1 MGIFQQATL
10 TNLRNLRYGRDTI
23 GGGDS
28 GAPYITTPIPA
39 ALDQQADPTSII
51 NASIAGVNIDGG
63 LMRGGFTGATNASQK
78 DFIRIGKFLKD
89 APQGPLF
96 VIKQVGLQL
105 SNPQL
110 EAPIGSPLTNLLQG
124 NIGTL
129 LGGSSTSA
137 INIGPTRIYNGGI
150 NTLLQVPIT
159 AFGGHITR
167 HGLLPIQLFDSEKY
181 ENVAFNNNQ
190 EDQGVNN
197 RLVRLKAKLAKD
209 INANISSY
217 ISGPGSIDGI
227 GITTIPRFNF
237 TLNNP
242 QYLPLNTSLELSQDG
257 FNSNAVDEN
266 FDYLYKR
273 PDLEPNYYN
282 AQGVSLQYLDNKA
295 ALIEVNN
302 NILPPQEGRTNNS
315 TENSQFDQGV
325 INYGAAKNYLA
336 LQGAINN
343 QTNNNRIGTA
353 YFGQNIGTKVGVSQI
368 SNANQVIT
376 PIRFNITGRSKYKN
390 LPLGEYNM
398 DSRLGLSEAN
408 GFSDEVNL
416 TPLYYASEA
425 PGFSYLKIPGTSQP
439 TKIRDLIKFRIEAV
453 DNDSP
458 TNSVWMIFRSYLK
471 DITDTPNPSWGTV
484 NYIGRGE
491 PFYIYKG
498 FERNISFTL
507 QVAAMSE
514 AELKPM
520 WQKLNYLYSNT
531 MPDYSNNIMRAPY
544 MRLTLGDYMFRQPG
558 IIKNLTYSIGND
570 SPWEIAIDE
579 PETGGNLYE
588 LPHVMTI
595 TMTFAPVH
603 DFVPRKF
610 PGTLNQITN
619 KDGSVTNDWKNLPAF
634 MADRQSNQNQ
644 WLTDIFGEDKL
655 IPKGESVPGPR
666 KFNPPS
672 AAPVDVTSLKVEGT
686 SSAGSLDIRKF
697 QLPQF
702 LEGFRKLN

>member
-39 ALDQQADPTSII
+39 ALDQQADPNDAI
-51 NASIAGVNIDGG
+51 GIDGG
-63 LMRGGFTGATNASQK
+63 LIRGGFTGATNASEK

-110 EAPIGSPLTNLLQG
+110 EAPIGSPLTNFLQG
-124 NIGTL
+124 NLGTL

-150 NTLLQVPIT
+150 NTLLQVPLN

-167 HGLLPIQLFDSEKY
+167 HGLLPIQADSAKY
-181 ENVAFNNNQ
+181 ENVAFNNNK
-190 EDQGVNN
+190 ETEGANN
-197 RLVRLKAKLAKD
+197 RLVRLKAKLENNL
-209 INANISSY
+209 NANVDQY

-227 GITTIPRFNF
+227 GITTIPRYNF

-242 QYLPLNTSLELSQDG
+242 QYLPLITPLYIDQDG
-257 FNSNAVDEN
+257 FNLNNINGDTGVN
-266 FDYLYKR
+266 PYQYPTLI
-273 PDLEPNYYN
+273 LNPNYYN
-282 AQGVSLQYLDNKA
+282 AQGVSLQYFGNSEYD
-295 ALIEVNN
+295 IGVNN
-302 NILPPQEGRTNNS
+302 NILSPSEGRTNTLS
-315 TENSQFDQGV
+315 ENSQIDQNI
-325 INYGAAKNYLA
+325 INYGTAKNYAA
-336 LQGAINN
+336 LEKLINN
-343 QTNNNRIGTA
+343 QTDLNRIGTSYVDKNLGVETGVGA
-353 YFGQNIGTKVGVSQI
+353 LNLKNTVTK
-368 SNANQVIT
+368 
-376 PIRFNITGRSKYKN
+376 PIIFNVTGRSRHKN
-390 LPLGEYNM
+390 LDLKTFNI
-398 DSRLGLSEAN
+398 DSRLGLAQSE
-408 GFSDEVNL
+408 GSGRRDEVNL
-416 TPLYYASEA
+416 TPLYYASDA
-425 PGFSYLKIPGTSQP
+425 PGSSYINIPGKGRP
-439 TKIRDLIKFRIEAV
+439 TRVRDLIKFRIEAV

-514 AELKPM
+514 EELRPM

-531 MPDYSNNIMRAPY
+531 MPDYGQNNVMRAPY

-610 PGTLNQITN
+610 PQTLNTIPG
-619 KDGSVTNDWKNLPAF
+619 KDGAPPTPDWKNLPAF

-644 WLTDIFGEDKL
+644 WLTDIFGTDNE
-655 IPKGESVPGPR
+655 IPKGEN
-666 KFNPPS
+666 FNGIGTFQS
-672 AAPVDVTSLKVEGT
+672 ANTLTQAPVVPLQGATIN
-686 SSAGSLDIRKF
+686 APLDIPIR
-697 QLPQF
+697 
-702 LEGFRKLN
+702 

>member
-10 TNLRNLRYGRDTI
+10 TNLRSLKYGRDTI

-28 GAPYITTPIPA
+28 GAPYITTPIPP
-39 ALDQQADPTSII
+39 ALDQQADPNDAI
-51 NASIAGVNIDGG
+51 GIDGG
-63 LMRGGFTGATNASQK
+63 LIRGGFTGATNASAK
-78 DFIRIGKFLKD
+78 DFVRIGKFLKD

-96 VIKQVGLQL
+96 VTKQVGLQL

-110 EAPIGSPLTNLLQG
+110 EAPIGSPLTNFLQG
-124 NIGTL
+124 NFGTL

-150 NTLLQVPIT
+150 NTLLQVPIN

-167 HGLLPIQLFDSEKY
+167 HGLLPIQADSAKY

-190 EDQGVNN
+190 EEQGVNN
-197 RLVRLKAKLAKD
+197 RLVRLKTKLEND
-209 INANISSY
+209 INANVSQY

-227 GITTIPRFNF
+227 GITTIPRYNF
-237 TLNNP
+237 TLNNGS
-242 QYLPLNTSLELSQDG
+242 YLPLTDSLKIDQDG
-257 FNSNAVDEN
+257 IILNNLAPIN
-266 FDYLYKR
+266 NNGYLYA
-273 PDLEPNYYN
+273 PINPNYYN
-282 AQGVSLQYLDNKA
+282 AQGVSLQYWDNNA
-295 ALIEVNN
+295 ALIEANN
-302 NILPPQEGRTNNS
+302 NILPPTEGRTNNS
-315 TENSQFDQGV
+315 TEDSQFDQNV
-325 INYGAAKNYLA
+325 INYSATGKTYNALSSSIAAQQARNQIGNTFLPTEVSFSLA
-336 LQGAINN
+336 LEGGSPQDFTI
-343 QTNNNRIGTA
+343 T
-353 YFGQNIGTKVGVSQI
+353 
-368 SNANQVIT
+368 T
-376 PIRFNITGRSKYKN
+376 PIKFTPTGLSKYKN
-390 LPLGEYNM
+390 LDLKTFNI
-398 DSRLGLSEAN
+398 DNRLGLSQAN
-408 GFSDEVNL
+408 GYADEVNL
-416 TPLYYASEA
+416 TPLYYSDSA
-425 PGFSYLKIPGTSQP
+425 PGSSYINIPGKGRP

-471 DITDTPNPSWGTV
+471 DITDTPNPSWNTV

-531 MPDYSNNIMRAPY
+531 MPDYGENNVMRGPY

-558 IIKNLTYSIGND
+558 VIKNLTYTIGND
-570 SPWEIAIDE
+570 SPWEIALDE
-579 PETGGNLYE
+579 PESGGDLYE

-595 TMTFAPVH
+595 QMTFAPVH

-610 PGTLNQITN
+610 PKILNTVPTKDGTL
-619 KDGSVTNDWKNLPAF
+619 VPDWKNLPAF

-644 WLTDIFGEDKL
+644 WLTDIFGTNNE
-655 IPKGESVPGPR
+655 IPKGGNSEGIQPIGTIAP
-666 KFNPPS
+666 
-672 AAPVDVTSLKVEGT
+672 APVIAQQGATIN
-686 SSAGSLDIRKF
+686 DIIAPTNIPIR
-697 QLPQF
+697 
-702 LEGFRKLN
+702 

>member
-39 ALDQQADPTSII
+39 ALDQQADPNSII

-63 LMRGGFTGATNASQK
+63 LMRGGFTGATNASEK

-110 EAPIGSPLTNLLQG
+110 EAPIGSPLTNFLQG
-124 NIGTL
+124 NLGTL
-129 LGGSSTSA
+129 LGGGSTSA

-150 NTLLQVPIT
+150 NTLLQVPIN

-167 HGLLPIQLFDSEKY
+167 HGLLPIQADSARY
-181 ENVAFNNNQ
+181 ENVAFDNDRSKP
-190 EDQGVNN
+190 EGANN
-197 RLVRLKAKLAKD
+197 RLVRLKAKLENNL
-209 INANISSY
+209 NANIAQY

-227 GITTIPRFNF
+227 GITTIPRYNF

-242 QYLPLNTSLELSQDG
+242 QYLPLITPLYIDQDG
-257 FNSNAVDEN
+257 FNLNNINGDTGVN
-266 FDYLYKR
+266 PYQYPTLI
-273 PDLEPNYYN
+273 LNPNYYN
-282 AQGVSLQYLDNKA
+282 AQGVSLQYFGNSEYD
-295 ALIEVNN
+295 IGVNN
-302 NILPPQEGRTNNS
+302 NILSPSEGRTNTLS
-315 TENSQFDQGV
+315 ENSQIDQNI
-325 INYGAAKNYLA
+325 INYGTAKNYAA
-336 LQGAINN
+336 LEKLINN
-343 QTNNNRIGTA
+343 QTDLNRIGTS
-353 YFGQNIGTKVGVSQI
+353 YVDKNLGEKTGVGMFNLKNTVTK
-368 SNANQVIT
+368 
-376 PIRFNITGRSKYKN
+376 PIVFNVTGRSRYNNLDLSRFNIDT
-390 LPLGEYNM
+390 
-398 DSRLGLSEAN
+398 RLGLSQAD
-408 GFSDEVNL
+408 GYKDDVNL
-416 TPLYYASEA
+416 TPLYYASDA
-425 PGFSYLKIPGTSQP
+425 PGSSYINIPGRVRP
-439 TKIRDLIKFRIEAV
+439 TRVRDLIKFRIEAV

-514 AELKPM
+514 EELKPM

-610 PGTLNQITN
+610 PGILNQITN

-655 IPKGESVPGPR
+655 IPKGENSDGIPSVSTLSPASIIGLR
-666 KFNPPS
+666 GATINDVV
-672 AAPVDVTSLKVEGT
+672 APF
-686 SSAGSLDIRKF
+686 DIR
-697 QLPQF
+697 
-702 LEGFRKLN
+702 